1 MLGAVLWH
9 HSRDGDVQ
17 ALPCPETGEISWC
30 RFKPTTSA
38 RARHNRLSGRFAS
51 PQGLQHNR
59 GPHRG
64 LGNCRAPLEHAAPCI
79 CPPYPPLP
87 RPMQAFILLVAAAW
101 LLFCTYM
108 FHGVLEVQLNISDNA
123 GAQEVPPTERQCSGL
138 FASWCERHVAQY
150 RAEAVRQGMMHAWQG
165 YKSYAWGAD
174 EIHPKSKTAKTDIMV
189 RSVAAP
195 GGLFAN
201 RQAGVGPCVC
211 VIHAFTLEVAAGRC
225 RHCGHGRQHG
235 RCAIYA

>member
-1 MLGAVLWH
+1 
-9 HSRDGDVQ
+9 
-17 ALPCPETGEISWC
+17 
-30 RFKPTTSA
+30 
-38 RARHNRLSGRFAS
+38 
-51 PQGLQHNR
+51 
-59 GPHRG
+59 
-64 LGNCRAPLEHAAPCI
+64 
-79 CPPYPPLP
+79 
-87 RPMQAFILLVAAAW
+87 MQAFILLVAAAW

-195 GGLFAN
+195 
-201 RQAGVGPCVC
+201 QACLHITKQAWAHVC
-211 VIHAFTLEVAAGRC
+211 VSPMPLCLRLLLQGGAGISGMGVSMVDALSTLKVMQLDQEFKE
-225 RHCGHGRQHG
+225 
-235 RCAIYA
+235 